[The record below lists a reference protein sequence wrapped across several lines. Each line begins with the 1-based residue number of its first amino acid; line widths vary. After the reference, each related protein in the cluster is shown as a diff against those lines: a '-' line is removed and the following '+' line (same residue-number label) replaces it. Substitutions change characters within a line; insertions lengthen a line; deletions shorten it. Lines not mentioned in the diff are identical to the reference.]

1 MGQRGRKILE
11 EAITSHELRTPITSI
26 LCVTELLDAD
36 YIEQNKQEILIK
48 KEYVD
53 IIIRNTKRLERLVE
67 QIIDVTR
74 IENRRFTLK
83 KQDFI
88 LNDIIINAID
98 DIILDKDIAIY
109 ASNKDKET
117 TIKTRTKILYNL
129 KEPIF
134 LNADKNRISQVIST
148 LLSNAVKFTK
158 NNNGCSSI
166 IAVVDAKREE
176 NCVIVTVKDYG
187 KGIDTKIFPRL
198 FSKFATNSYQG
209 IGLGLFISKK
219 IIDAHGGK
227 IWAENNSDGRGGR
240 GSTFAFTLPSDH

>member
-117 TIKTRTKILYNL
+117 TIKTRTKTRTKILYNL
-129 KEPIF
+129 RAHIF
-134 LNADKNRISQVIST
+134 K
-148 LLSNAVKFTK
+148 
-158 NNNGCSSI
+158 C
-166 IAVVDAKREE
+166 
-176 NCVIVTVKDYG
+176 
-187 KGIDTKIFPRL
+187 
-198 FSKFATNSYQG
+198 
-209 IGLGLFISKK
+209 
-219 IIDAHGGK
+219 
-227 IWAENNSDGRGGR
+227 
-240 GSTFAFTLPSDH
+240 

>member
-1 MGQRGRKILE
+1 M
-11 EAITSHELRTPITSI
+11 ASHELRTPIMSI

-53 IIIRNTKRLERLVE
+53 IIIRNTRRLERLVE

-74 IENRRFTLK
+74 IENGRFTLK
-83 KQDFI
+83 KEDLI

-98 DIILDKDIAIY
+98 DIILNKDIAID
-109 ASNKDKET
+109 ASNKDKEI
-117 TIKTRTKILYNL
+117 TIKTRTRTKILYNL

-158 NNNGCSSI
+158 DNNGCSSI
-166 IAVVDAKREE
+166 IAVVDAKRDE

-187 KGIDTKIFPRL
+187 EGIDTKIFPRL